1 MGQLGLFLLRVV
13 FWASN
18 QLSRARDRP
27 RDYVLVFAAHLSLAG
42 VSVIGKVIDAFPSSR
57 ESRHRARASNEPS
70 CAERPRMSQG

>member
-18 QLSRARDRP
+18 QLARARDRP

-42 VSVIGKVIDAFPSSR
+42 VSMIGKVIDALPSIR
-57 ESRHRARASNEPS
+57 DSRHRARASHEPS
-70 CAERPRMSQG
+70 CVERHG